1 MKIRFLL
8 LSLLI
13 ISPFYS
19 SDAQKVYGLNECIGT
34 GLERNFSLLV
44 TRNSETISSNNF
56 TIGNAGYLPTLDLT
70 GRYSGT
76 INNTTQNLTDG
87 TQTTST
93 GVNNTLA
100 NAGLALG
107 WTIFS
112 GFNVQTNYKKLNE
125 LKQLGALN
133 TQLAAENMVA
143 DIISSYYL
151 YIQQVQ
157 TVKNLEYAVTLS
169 KERLRI
175 DEERYLLGSNS
186 KLQVL
191 QSRVYLNADS
201 SRLSKQTEVLRA
213 AQIRLNEL
221 MAVED
226 IGASFITKDTS
237 IDVNPSLLYEKLLEE
252 TLIYNTDLNIASKNK
267 TVSEYDYKII
277 VSRSYPYLNLS
288 TGYNYNLNTYSS
300 GSNKNQITNGVNYG
314 LTLGINIFDGF
325 NQRRSINNSSIEVK
339 NKELKYLEIEQGV
352 KADLIKLYYAYSN
365 NLKLV
370 TLEEQN
376 LQTATE
382 NLDIALERYRLG
394 SLSGIDLREV
404 QKSLLDA
411 KESLLSIQFQTKL
424 AEISLQLI
432 SGKIMSY
439 YK

>member
-13 ISPFYS
+13 ISPIYS
-19 SDAQKVYGLNECIGT
+19 LDAQKVYGLNECIST

-44 TRNSETISSNNF
+44 TRNSEIISNNNF

-70 GRYSGT
+70 SRYSGT
-76 INNTTQNLTDG
+76 VTNTTQNLTDG
-87 TQTTST
+87 TQTKST

-151 YIQQVQ
+151 FIQQVQ
-157 TVKNLEYAVTLS
+157 TVKNLEYAVALS

-221 MAVED
+221 MAVDD
-226 IGASFITKDTS
+226 IGAVFITKDTS
-237 IDVNPSLLYEKLLEE
+237 IDVNPSLLY
-252 TLIYNTDLNIASKNK
+252 
-267 TVSEYDYKII
+267 
-277 VSRSYPYLNLS
+277 
-288 TGYNYNLNTYSS
+288 
-300 GSNKNQITNGVNYG
+300 
-314 LTLGINIFDGF
+314 
-325 NQRRSINNSSIEVK
+325 
-339 NKELKYLEIEQGV
+339 
-352 KADLIKLYYAYSN
+352 
-365 NLKLV
+365 
-370 TLEEQN
+370 
-376 LQTATE
+376 
-382 NLDIALERYRLG
+382 
-394 SLSGIDLREV
+394 
-404 QKSLLDA
+404 
-411 KESLLSIQFQTKL
+411 
-424 AEISLQLI
+424 
-432 SGKIMSY
+432 
-439 YK
+439 